1 MMESLRT
8 WLSSIVAVTLL
19 IAMAES
25 LVPEGTMRRVAGFT
39 GGLVLLLAL
48 VRPVL
53 ARGLPDLT
61 LETEKWTAAIE
72 EEQASLSRQGEDALA
87 ALIAERTASYIW
99 DKGAALGLE
108 VKANVETRT
117 GEAGLPVPERVEL
130 EGPYSKELAD
140 YITHELNIPPERQVW
155 NEQEN

>member
-19 IAMAES
+19 LSIAQS
-25 LVPEGTMRRVAGFT
+25 LVPEGTLRRVAGFT
-39 GGLVLLLAL
+39 GGLVLLVAL

-53 ARGLPDLT
+53 SGGLPDLT
-61 LETEKWTAAIE
+61 LETERWTAAIE
-72 EEQASLSRQGEDALA
+72 EEQAALSREGEDALA

-108 VKANVETRT
+108 VTASVETRT
-117 GEAGLPVPERVEL
+117 GEAGLPVPYSVEL
-130 EGPYSKELAD
+130 EGAWSQALSAYIAD
-140 YITHELNIPPERQVW
+140 ELNIPPERQVW

>member
-25 LVPEGTMRRVAGFT
+25 LVPEGTIRRVAGFT

-53 ARGLPDLT
+53 AGGLPDLT

>member
-53 ARGLPDLT
+53 AGGLPDLT

-117 GEAGLPVPERVEL
+117 GEAVLPVPERVEL